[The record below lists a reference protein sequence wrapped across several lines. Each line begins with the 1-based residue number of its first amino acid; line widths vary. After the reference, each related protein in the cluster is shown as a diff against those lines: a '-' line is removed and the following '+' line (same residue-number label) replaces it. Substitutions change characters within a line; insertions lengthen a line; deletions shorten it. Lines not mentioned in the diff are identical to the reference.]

1 MSWSSPASIYW
12 ILERAFLLHSLFEP
26 HCRPAFPFQQITVIT
41 TISYSKKKESDKI
54 PQLHSV
60 LLIEVLM
67 LMKDER

>member
-1 MSWSSPASIYW
+1 MPWSSPASIYW
-12 ILERAFLLHSLFEP
+12 ILERAFCFTVSLNLTVSQLSFS
-26 HCRPAFPFQQITVIT
+26 VIT